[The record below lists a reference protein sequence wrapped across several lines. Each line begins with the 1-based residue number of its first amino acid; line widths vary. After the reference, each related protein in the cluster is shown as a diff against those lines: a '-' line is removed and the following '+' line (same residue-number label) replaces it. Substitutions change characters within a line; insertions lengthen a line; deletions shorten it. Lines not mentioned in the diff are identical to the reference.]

1 MKRYETEIE
10 IVNPQNARLVRHAD
24 YPTVE
29 AARAALKGE
38 TRECRI
44 YEVRR
49 INRNR
54 VVKFPVAA

>member
-10 IVNPQNARLVRHAD
+10 IVNAQGAHLVRHAD
-24 YPTVE
+24 HGTLE
-29 AARAALKGE
+29 AARNHLTGE
-38 TRECRI
+38 TRGCRI

-54 VVKFPVAA
+54 VIKFPVAA